1 MKKILLVCDMGMS
14 TSLVVKKM
22 QDVAA
27 RRQLEIDI
35 QAKGMQEFKEAIQS
49 FDCALLGPQISYKL
63 AACKEQAAQYG
74 KKSRVYQYDALRD
87 AGWGKDPRPCVDA
100 DLRSNHGARR
110 TGHDPDCQC
119 R

>member
-27 RRQLEIDI
+27 RRQLEVDI

-63 AACKEQAAQYG
+63 AACKEQADQYG
-74 KKSRVYQYDALRD
+74 KKVESINMMHYGMLDGEKILDHALT
-87 AGWGKDPRPCVDA
+87 
-100 DLRSNHGARR
+100 LI
-110 TGHDPDCQC
+110 
-119 R
+119 